1 MIIRDFVYNMP
12 IIISIMGL
20 LSIFFALKNN
30 NKKNNKLI
38 IIFNTINMIY
48 LFVISTLIHNLLPII
63 INLGIIIIWLISIV
77 GGILYIIST
86 IICIVKRKKLNEI
99 FENRMILKM
108 FIIIILIPAVVFISF
123 LCKEI
128 YLINNSEII
137 LSYHSRGNGG
147 FGDSND
153 FAYAVSDKYCKEISI
168 DVDLSYRYYNKM
180 FLPDKLIEINE
191 NELHNKGIEV
201 VIEREN
207 NKEYLYIY
215 KNKKLVHKR
224 KLNQSYSNVDL
235 EGVFY
240 NE

>member
-1 MIIRDFVYNMP
+1 MIRDFVYNMP

-38 IIFNTINMIY
+38 IIFNTINIIY

-63 INLGIIIIWLISIV
+63 VNLGIIIIWLISIV
-77 GGILYIIST
+77 GGVLYIIST
-86 IICIVKRKKLNEI
+86 IICIVKRKKLKEI

-137 LSYHSRGNGG
+137 LSYYSSGNGG
-147 FGDSND
+147 FGDSNY
-153 FAYAVSDKYCKEISI
+153 FVYAVSDKYCKEISI
-168 DVDLSYRYYNKM
+168 DVDLSYGYYNKM

-191 NELHNKGIEV
+191 NELHNKGIEA

-215 KNKKLVHKR
+215 KNKKLIHKR
-224 KLNQSYSNVDL
+224 KLNQSYFNVDL

>member
-1 MIIRDFVYNMP
+1 MMIRDFVYNMP

-38 IIFNTINMIY
+38 IIFNTIDIIY

-63 INLGIIIIWLISIV
+63 VNLGIIIIWLISIV

-86 IICIVKRKKLNEI
+86 IICIVKRKKLKEI

-137 LSYHSRGNGG
+137 LSYYSSGNGG

-153 FAYAVSDKYCKEISI
+153 FVYAVSDKYCKEISI
-168 DVDLSYRYYNKM
+168 DVDLSYVYYNKM

-191 NELHNKGIEV
+191 NELHNKGIEA

-215 KNKKLVHKR
+215 KNKKLIHKR
-224 KLNQSYSNVDL
+224 KLNQSYFNVDL